1 MLLLPPPPP
10 RALQAALQ
18 LVAQNMG
25 AMAAMAGFRAYARRN
40 PSDMERVLEQVH
52 RNNQAKPQSIVADEL
67 NQDEFESKQQFPLV
81 PLLLFLGFGYV
92 YSNLSRTNPMLG
104 NAIPYANAVL
114 IIVVMIVAVAGVGA
128 QSFGS
133 VVAG

>member
-1 MLLLPPPPP
+1 
-10 RALQAALQ
+10 
-18 LVAQNMG
+18 MG
-25 AMAAMAGFRAYARRN
+25 AMAAMAGFRAYAKRN
-40 PSDMERVLEQVH
+40 PGDMERVLEQVH